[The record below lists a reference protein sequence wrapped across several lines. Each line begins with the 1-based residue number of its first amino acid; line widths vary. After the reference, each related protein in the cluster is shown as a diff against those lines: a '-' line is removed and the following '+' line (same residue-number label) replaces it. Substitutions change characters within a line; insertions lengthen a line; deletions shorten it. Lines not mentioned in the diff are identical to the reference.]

1 MQSKP
6 HCSLFFFSFRLF
18 VYLVSF
24 EAFAFEGHIVPDP
37 FSTHYPNWN
46 LLLNTKWIEVSFEYK
61 RCSQHTHT
69 HSHSYMSLFR
79 SVTNRIRYFNF
90 RHFPLPFGN
99 PEFRWLPCYYEYKCV
114 VEMKLNAILCNTM
127 NVFTSTSPLGW
138 TISICVDSFVH
149 FYSTKSTNIGS
160 AFMKHAFPLIKYQQ
174 TIFDIKLN
182 VFFTCKLNIENSFSQ
197 CLRYRR
203 I

>member
-1 MQSKP
+1 MFCNPS
-6 HCSLFFFSFRLF
+6 HIVVCSFF
-18 VYLVSF
+18 VSF
-24 EAFAFEGHIVPDP
+24 VCLFGIIWSLCLWRSHCARSFFDALSKLEFIAEYEMNWSVIWIQEMFA
-37 FSTHYPNWN
+37 
-46 LLLNTKWIEVSFEYK
+46 
-61 RCSQHTHT
+61 THT

-138 TISICVDSFVH
+138 TIYICVDSFVH

-160 AFMKHAFPLIKYQQ
+160 ASMKHAFPLTKYQQ

-182 VFFTCKLNIENSFSQ
+182 IFFTCKLNIENTFSQ

>member
-1 MQSKP
+1 MFCNPS
-6 HCSLFFFSFRLF
+6 
-18 VYLVSF
+18 
-24 EAFAFEGHIVPDP
+24 HIVVCSFFRFVCLSIWYHLKPLP
-37 FSTHYPNWN
+37 LKVTLCQILFRRTIQIGIYCWIRNELKCH
-46 LLLNTKWIEVSFEYK
+46 LNTRDV
-61 RCSQHTHT
+61 RNTHT
-69 HSHSYMSLFR
+69 HSYMSLFR